1 MSASEDPRIVRSRAT
16 ILAAAVALLQD
27 EGYRGFSVEGVSA
40 RSGVAKSTIYRHWP
54 ERQVLLLDA
63 FRSVKFPPEHAPR
76 FAPTADLYAD
86 LVREMRGLA
95 AGLTSSDWVEVLPA
109 IIEAAERE
117 PEFLALARVFVEER
131 RAPVRQR
138 VELAV
143 REGDLPGDSDVD
155 LLLSQLGGPLFY
167 RRLIAHQPVDDH
179 AMIDRLVRQVL
190 IGAGARAALLDPCRS
205 VR

>member
-1 MSASEDPRIVRSRAT
+1 M
-16 ILAAAVALLQD
+16 AAAVALLQD
-27 EGYRGFSVEGVSA
+27 EGYRGFSIEGVSA
-40 RSGVAKSTIYRHWP
+40 RSGVARTTIYRHWP
-54 ERQVLLLDA
+54 EPQVLLLDA
-63 FRSVKFPPEHAPR
+63 FRSVKFPAEHTPR
-76 FAPTADLYAD
+76 FAPTADLHAD

-109 IIEAAERE
+109 IIEAVERE

-131 RAPVRQR
+131 RKPVRQR

-143 REGDLPGDSDVD
+143 REGDLPGDSDID

-205 VR
+205 VS